1 MNKNIFTTIA
11 MAAVMA
17 VATSPATDA
26 CTNFVAGKNATADGS
41 TMVTYAADSHT
52 LYGFLQHLPAADHP
66 EGAMREVREWDTG
79 KPLGYIPEVR
89 HTYSVIGNM
98 NEHQL
103 TIAESTWGGRAE
115 LIDTTG
121 IIDYGSLMYIA
132 LQRCKTARE
141 AIATMTS
148 LVQEYGYYSSGESFS
163 IADPDEVWIMDLIG
177 KGPDEKG
184 AVWVAVRIPDD
195 CIAGHANNPR
205 IHRFPLNDKENCI
218 YSSDII
224 TFAREKGYF
233 NGRDEEFDF
242 ALAYAI
248 QDFSALRGC
257 DARVWAFFNH
267 WVPGMDNYLPY
278 INGKKDAEVMPLYMK
293 PERKLTVRDMQAMM
307 RDHYENTP
315 LAMTADEG
323 AGPWES
329 PYRYSP
335 LMWKVDSTEYFHE
348 RPIATQQTGFSFV
361 AQMRDWLPDAVGG
374 ILWFGVDDAAIS
386 VYNPIYCG
394 VKRVPECFRVGNGDM
409 CTFSWTSAFWVN
421 NWVAN
426 QTYVRFSQIYP
437 DVQKVQQE
445 IEDSYETSTKA
456 LEKEAT
462 ALCRQNPEAAADL
475 LTAFSDSVSE
485 SATARYK
492 KLGEYLLVKYMDGR
506 IKQEENGKFKR
517 TAEGYPESPLSPGYS
532 ESYYRRIVES
542 EGDRLRTR
550 PMPAGE

>member
-1 MNKNIFTTIA
+1 MKKYFFALFAICISGIHA
-11 MAAVMA
+11 
-17 VATSPATDA
+17 DA
-26 CTNFVAGKNATADGS
+26 CTSLLAGKAATSDGS
-41 TMVTYAADSHT
+41 TMITYNADSYV
-52 LYGFLQHLPAADHP
+52 LYGELYMQPAADYP
-66 EGAMREVREWDTG
+66 AGTMVDVYEWDTQ
-79 KPLGYIPEVR
+79 KYLGQIEQVE
-89 HTYSVIGNM
+89 HTYATVGNM

-103 TIAESTWGGRAE
+103 AIAESTWSSRPE
-115 LIDTTG
+115 LLDTTA
-121 IIDYGSLMYIA
+121 IVDYGSLIYLT
-132 LQRCKTARE
+132 LQRARTARE
-141 AIATMTS
+141 AIEVMTG
-148 LVQEYGYYSSGESFS
+148 LVERYGYRSTGESFS
-163 IADPDEVWIMDLIG
+163 IADPNEIWVLEMVS
-177 KGPDEKG
+177 KGMKEKG
-184 AVWVAVRIPDD
+184 AVWVAIRIPDD
-195 CIAGHANNPR
+195 CISGHANQSR
-205 IHRFPLNDKENCI
+205 IHQIPFSDKENCM
-218 YSSDII
+218 YSEDVVS
-224 TFAREKGYF
+224 FAREMGYF
-233 NGRDEEFDF
+233 EGDDSEFSF
-242 ALAYAI
+242 SNAYAES
-248 QDFSALRGC
+248 DYLSYRGC
-257 DARVWAFFNH
+257 DGRVWAYFNRFAS
-267 WVPGMDNYLPY
+267 GMSRYLPF
-278 INGKKDAEVMPLYMK
+278 VMEMKGETLPLYVK
-293 PERKLTVRDMQAMM
+293 PERKISVRDMQAMM

-323 AGPWES
+323 AGPWKS

-394 VKRVPECFRVGNGDM
+394 VKHVPECFRVGNGDM

-485 SATARYK
+485 LATARYK

>member
-1 MNKNIFTTIA
+1 MKKYFFALFAICISGIHA
-11 MAAVMA
+11 
-17 VATSPATDA
+17 DA
-26 CTNFVAGKNATADGS
+26 CTSLLAGKAATADGS
-41 TMVTYAADSHT
+41 TMITYNADSYV
-52 LYGFLQHLPAADHP
+52 LYGELYMQPAADYP
-66 EGAMREVREWDTG
+66 AGTMVDVYEWDTQ
-79 KPLGYIPEVR
+79 KYLGQIEQVE
-89 HTYSVIGNM
+89 HTYATVGNM

-103 TIAESTWGGRAE
+103 AIAESTWSSRPE
-115 LIDTTG
+115 LLDTTA
-121 IIDYGSLMYIA
+121 IVDYGSLIYLT
-132 LQRCKTARE
+132 LQRARTARE
-141 AIATMTS
+141 AIEVMTG
-148 LVQEYGYYSSGESFS
+148 LVERYGYRSTGESFS
-163 IADPDEVWIMDLIG
+163 IADPNEIWVLEMVS
-177 KGPDEKG
+177 KGMKEKG
-184 AVWVAVRIPDD
+184 AVWVAIRIPDD
-195 CIAGHANNPR
+195 CISGHANQSR
-205 IHRFPLNDKENCI
+205 IHQIPFSDKENCM
-218 YSSDII
+218 YSEDVVS
-224 TFAREKGYF
+224 FAREMGYF
-233 NGRDEEFDF
+233 EGDDSEFSF
-242 ALAYAI
+242 SNAYAES
-248 QDFSALRGC
+248 DYLSYRGC
-257 DARVWAFFNH
+257 DGRVWAYFNRFAS
-267 WVPGMDNYLPY
+267 GMSRYLPF
-278 INGKKDAEVMPLYMK
+278 VMEMKGETLPLYVK
-293 PERKLTVRDMQAMM
+293 PERKISVRDMQAMM

-445 IEDSYETSTKA
+445 IEDSYERLTKA
-456 LEKEAT
+456 IEKEAT
-462 ALCRQNPEAAADL
+462 ALCRQSPEAAADL

-532 ESYYRRIVES
+532 EPYYRRIVES

-550 PMPAGE
+550 PMPTRE

>member
-1 MNKNIFTTIA
+1 MKKYFFALFAICISGIHA
-11 MAAVMA
+11 
-17 VATSPATDA
+17 DA
-26 CTNFVAGKNATADGS
+26 CTSLLAGKAATADGS
-41 TMVTYAADSHT
+41 TMITYNADSYV
-52 LYGFLQHLPAADHP
+52 LYGELYMQPAADYP
-66 EGAMREVREWDTG
+66 AGTMVDVYEWDTQ
-79 KPLGYIPEVR
+79 KYLGQIEQVE
-89 HTYSVIGNM
+89 HTYATVGNM

-103 TIAESTWGGRAE
+103 AIAESTWSSRPE
-115 LIDTTG
+115 LLDTTA
-121 IIDYGSLMYIA
+121 IVDYGSLIYLT
-132 LQRCKTARE
+132 LQRARTARE
-141 AIATMTS
+141 AIEVMTG
-148 LVQEYGYYSSGESFS
+148 LVERYGYRSTGESFS
-163 IADPDEVWIMDLIG
+163 IADPNEIWVLEMVS
-177 KGPDEKG
+177 KGMKEKG
-184 AVWVAVRIPDD
+184 AVWVAIRIPDD
-195 CIAGHANNPR
+195 CISGHANQSR
-205 IHRFPLNDKENCI
+205 IHQIPFSDKENCM
-218 YSSDII
+218 YSEDVVS
-224 TFAREKGYF
+224 FAREMGYF
-233 NGRDEEFDF
+233 EGDDSEFSF
-242 ALAYAI
+242 SNAYAES
-248 QDFSALRGC
+248 DYLSYRGC
-257 DARVWAFFNH
+257 DGRVWAYFNRFAS
-267 WVPGMDNYLPY
+267 GMSRYLPFVMEM
-278 INGKKDAEVMPLYMK
+278 KDETLPLYVK
-293 PERKLTVRDMQAMM
+293 PERKISVRDMQAMM

>member
-1 MNKNIFTTIA
+1 MKKYFFALFAICISEIHA
-11 MAAVMA
+11 
-17 VATSPATDA
+17 DA
-26 CTNFVAGKNATADGS
+26 CTSLLAGKAATADGS
-41 TMVTYAADSHT
+41 TMITYNADSYV
-52 LYGFLQHLPAADHP
+52 LYGELYMQPAADYP
-66 EGAMREVREWDTG
+66 AGTMVDVYEWDTQ
-79 KPLGYIPEVR
+79 KYLGQIEQVE
-89 HTYSVIGNM
+89 HTYATVGNM

-103 TIAESTWGGRAE
+103 AIAESTWSSRPE
-115 LIDTTG
+115 LLDTTA
-121 IIDYGSLMYIA
+121 IVDYGSLIYLT
-132 LQRCKTARE
+132 LQRARTARE
-141 AIATMTS
+141 AIEVMTG
-148 LVQEYGYYSSGESFS
+148 LVERYGYRSTGESFS
-163 IADPDEVWIMDLIG
+163 IADPNEIWVLEMVS
-177 KGPDEKG
+177 KGMKEKG
-184 AVWVAVRIPDD
+184 AVWVAIRIPDD
-195 CIAGHANNPR
+195 CISGHANQSR
-205 IHRFPLNDKENCI
+205 IHQIPFSDKENCM
-218 YSSDII
+218 YSEDVVS
-224 TFAREKGYF
+224 FAREMGYF
-233 NGRDEEFDF
+233 EGDDSEFSF
-242 ALAYAI
+242 SNAYAES
-248 QDFSALRGC
+248 DYLSYRGC
-257 DARVWAFFNH
+257 DGRVWAYFNRFAS
-267 WVPGMDNYLPY
+267 GMSRYLPF
-278 INGKKDAEVMPLYMK
+278 VMEMKGETLPLYVK
-293 PERKLTVRDMQAMM
+293 PERKISVRDMQAMM

-462 ALCRQNPEAAADL
+462 ALCRQNPEAVADL

>member
-1 MNKNIFTTIA
+1 MNKFFKSA
-11 MAAVMA
+11 LCAALALFIVQ
-17 VATSPATDA
+17 TGFA
-26 CTNFVAGKNATADGS
+26 CTNVLVTKGASKDGS
-41 TMVTYAADSHT
+41 ILITYSADSHQ
-52 LYGFLQHLPAADHP
+52 LYGELYFTPAGFFKP
-66 EGAMREVREWDTG
+66 GTWMNINEWDSG
-79 KPLGYIPEVR
+79 KYLGQIPQLAGQ
-89 HTYSVIGNM
+89 TYQTVGNM

-103 TIAESTWGGRAE
+103 AIAESTWSSRPE
-115 LIDTTG
+115 LLDTTA
-121 IIDYGSLMYIA
+121 IVDYGSLIYLT
-132 LQRCKTARE
+132 LQRARTARE
-141 AIATMTS
+141 AIEVMTG
-148 LVQEYGYYSSGESFS
+148 LVERYGYRSTGESFS
-163 IADPDEVWIMDLIG
+163 IADPNEIWVLEMVS
-177 KGPDEKG
+177 KGMKEKG
-184 AVWVAVRIPDD
+184 AVWVAIRIPDD
-195 CIAGHANNPR
+195 CISGHANQSR
-205 IHRFPLNDKENCI
+205 IHQIPFSDKENCM
-218 YSSDII
+218 YSEDVVS
-224 TFAREKGYF
+224 FAREMGYF
-233 NGRDEEFDF
+233 EGDDSEFSF
-242 ALAYAI
+242 SNAYAES
-248 QDFSALRGC
+248 DYLSYRGC
-257 DARVWAFFNH
+257 DGRVWAYFNRFAS
-267 WVPGMDNYLPY
+267 GMSRYLPF
-278 INGKKDAEVMPLYMK
+278 VMEMKGETLPLYVK
-293 PERKLTVRDMQAMM
+293 PERKISVRDMQAMM

-462 ALCRQNPEAAADL
+462 ALCRQNPEAVADL

>member
-1 MNKNIFTTIA
+1 MKKYFFALFAICISGIHA
-11 MAAVMA
+11 
-17 VATSPATDA
+17 DA
-26 CTNFVAGKNATADGS
+26 CTSLLAGKAATADGS
-41 TMVTYAADSHT
+41 TMITYNADSYV
-52 LYGFLQHLPAADHP
+52 LYGELYMQPAADYP
-66 EGAMREVREWDTG
+66 AGTMVDVYEWDTQ
-79 KPLGYIPEVR
+79 KYLGQIEQVE
-89 HTYSVIGNM
+89 HTYATVSNM

-103 TIAESTWGGRAE
+103 AIAESTWSSRPE
-115 LIDTTG
+115 LLDTTA
-121 IIDYGSLMYIA
+121 IVDYGSLIYLT
-132 LQRCKTARE
+132 LQRARTARE
-141 AIATMTS
+141 AIEVMTG
-148 LVQEYGYYSSGESFS
+148 LVERYGYRSTGESFS
-163 IADPDEVWIMDLIG
+163 IADPNEIWVLEMVS
-177 KGPDEKG
+177 KGMKEKG
-184 AVWVAVRIPDD
+184 AVWVAIRIPDD
-195 CIAGHANNPR
+195 CISGHANQSR
-205 IHRFPLNDKENCI
+205 IHQIPFSDKENCM
-218 YSSDII
+218 YSEDVVS
-224 TFAREKGYF
+224 FAREMGYF
-233 NGRDEEFDF
+233 EGDDSEFSF
-242 ALAYAI
+242 SNAYAES
-248 QDFSALRGC
+248 DYLSYRGC
-257 DARVWAFFNH
+257 DGRVWAYFNRFAS
-267 WVPGMDNYLPY
+267 GMSRYLPF
-278 INGKKDAEVMPLYMK
+278 VMEMKGETLPLYVK
-293 PERKLTVRDMQAMM
+293 PERKISVRDMQAMM

-462 ALCRQNPEAAADL
+462 ALCRQNPEAVADL

>member
-1 MNKNIFTTIA
+1 MKKYFFALFAICISGIHA
-11 MAAVMA
+11 
-17 VATSPATDA
+17 DA
-26 CTNFVAGKNATADGS
+26 CTSLLAGKAATADGS
-41 TMVTYAADSHT
+41 TMITYNADSYV
-52 LYGFLQHLPAADHP
+52 LYGELYMQPAADYP
-66 EGAMREVREWDTG
+66 AGTMVDVYEWDTQ
-79 KPLGYIPEVR
+79 KYLGQIEQVE
-89 HTYSVIGNM
+89 HTYATVGNM

-103 TIAESTWGGRAE
+103 AIAESTWSSRPE
-115 LIDTTG
+115 LLDTTA
-121 IIDYGSLMYIA
+121 IVDYGSLIYLT
-132 LQRCKTARE
+132 LQRARTARE
-141 AIATMTS
+141 AIEVMTG
-148 LVQEYGYYSSGESFS
+148 LVERYGYRSTGESFS
-163 IADPDEVWIMDLIG
+163 IADPNEIWALEMVS
-177 KGPDEKG
+177 KGMKEKG
-184 AVWVAVRIPDD
+184 AVWVAIRIPDD
-195 CIAGHANNPR
+195 CISGHANQSR
-205 IHRFPLNDKENCI
+205 IHQIPFSDKENCM
-218 YSSDII
+218 YSEDVVS
-224 TFAREKGYF
+224 FAREMGYF
-233 NGRDEEFDF
+233 EGDDSEFSF
-242 ALAYAI
+242 SNAYAES
-248 QDFSALRGC
+248 DYLSYRGC
-257 DARVWAFFNH
+257 DGRVWAYFNRFAS
-267 WVPGMDNYLPY
+267 GMSRYLPF
-278 INGKKDAEVMPLYMK
+278 VMEMEGETLPLYVK
-293 PERKLTVRDMQAMM
+293 PERKISVRDMQAMM

-456 LEKEAT
+456 LEKEAA
-462 ALCRQNPEAAADL
+462 ALCRQNPEAVADL

>member
-1 MNKNIFTTIA
+1 MKKYFFALFAICISGIHA
-11 MAAVMA
+11 
-17 VATSPATDA
+17 DA
-26 CTNFVAGKNATADGS
+26 CTSLLAGKAATADGS
-41 TMVTYAADSHT
+41 TMITYNADSYV
-52 LYGFLQHLPAADHP
+52 LYGELYMQPAADYSA
-66 EGAMREVREWDTG
+66 GTMVDVYEWDTQ
-79 KPLGYIPEVR
+79 KYLGQIEQVE
-89 HTYSVIGNM
+89 HTYATVGNM

-103 TIAESTWGGRAE
+103 AIAESTWSSRPE
-115 LIDTTG
+115 LLDTTA
-121 IIDYGSLMYIA
+121 IVDYGSLIYLT
-132 LQRCKTARE
+132 LQRARTARE
-141 AIATMTS
+141 AIEVMTG
-148 LVQEYGYYSSGESFS
+148 LVERYGYRSTGESFS
-163 IADPDEVWIMDLIG
+163 IADPNEIWVLEMVS
-177 KGPDEKG
+177 KGMKEKG
-184 AVWVAVRIPDD
+184 AVWVAIRIPDD
-195 CIAGHANNPR
+195 CISGHANQSR
-205 IHRFPLNDKENCI
+205 IHQIPFSDKENCM
-218 YSSDII
+218 YSEDVVS
-224 TFAREKGYF
+224 FAREMGYF
-233 NGRDEEFDF
+233 EGDDSEFSF
-242 ALAYAI
+242 SNAYAES
-248 QDFSALRGC
+248 DYLSYRGC
-257 DARVWAFFNH
+257 DGRVWAYFNRFAS
-267 WVPGMDNYLPY
+267 GMSRYLPF
-278 INGKKDAEVMPLYMK
+278 VMEMEGETLPLYVK
-293 PERKLTVRDMQAMM
+293 PERKISVRDMQAMM

-456 LEKEAT
+456 FEKEAT

-550 PMPAGE
+550 PMPSGE

>member
-1 MNKNIFTTIA
+1 MKKYFFALFAICISGIHA
-11 MAAVMA
+11 
-17 VATSPATDA
+17 DA
-26 CTNFVAGKNATADGS
+26 CTSLLAGKAAPADGS
-41 TMVTYAADSHT
+41 TMITYNADSYV
-52 LYGFLQHLPAADHP
+52 LYGELYMQPAADYP
-66 EGAMREVREWDTG
+66 AGTMVDVYEWDTQ
-79 KPLGYIPEVR
+79 KYLGQIEQVE
-89 HTYSVIGNM
+89 HTYATVGNM

-103 TIAESTWGGRAE
+103 AIAESTWSSRPE
-115 LIDTTG
+115 LLDTTA
-121 IIDYGSLMYIA
+121 IVDYGSLIYLT
-132 LQRCKTARE
+132 LQRARTARE
-141 AIATMTS
+141 AIEVMTG
-148 LVQEYGYYSSGESFS
+148 LVERYGYRSTGESFS
-163 IADPDEVWIMDLIG
+163 IADPNEIWVLEMVS
-177 KGPDEKG
+177 KGMKEKG
-184 AVWVAVRIPDD
+184 AVWVAIRIPDD
-195 CIAGHANNPR
+195 CISGHANQSR
-205 IHRFPLNDKENCI
+205 IHQIPFSDKENCM
-218 YSSDII
+218 YSEDVVS
-224 TFAREKGYF
+224 FAREMGYF
-233 NGRDEEFDF
+233 EGDDSEFSF
-242 ALAYAI
+242 SNAYAES
-248 QDFSALRGC
+248 DYLSYRGC
-257 DARVWAFFNH
+257 DGRVWAYFNRFAS
-267 WVPGMDNYLPY
+267 GMSRYLPF
-278 INGKKDAEVMPLYMK
+278 VMEMKGETLPLYVK
-293 PERKLTVRDMQAMM
+293 PERKISVRDMQAMM

-462 ALCRQNPEAAADL
+462 ALCRQNPEAVADL